1 MTPSSKLND
10 MLKFSQFLK
19 EGGNVQIGD
28 QAAERIDLSKID
40 RNSIVARINR
50 TLQLVNLM
58 FQKKYGLPLW
68 NKELFASKKFLSG
81 SAFHFFNKAIAT
93 QEFVKYKNTVGD
105 IDTQVDK
112 AQEKNIESFLNS
124 ITGQTFGYVTFIGYK
139 KSVGQFITLWQFA
152 APKINVQIDI
162 ELVDFNEGQPT
173 EWSQFSHSSD
183 WADMKEGIKGVFQK
197 YLVRAFTTKTL
208 REIIVLKGKKETPTK
223 TMSTDLAFSVNL
235 GLRQKLQPVM
245 DGDTH
250 RKIDGL
256 QVYKEI
262 PTKDSTYVND
272 LKVVFEILFDV
283 KPKPVEI
290 EMFGSFIGGLQ
301 LAKKYFSADEQ
312 KKLIIGFAHTLW
324 APGAQGLYRGN
335 PDDDLREKNAAF
347 MKMVDTLGV
356 GYDKKAIEKMRVDYY
371 THYKV

>member
-1 MTPSSKLND
+1 MITFKA
-10 MLKFSQFLK
+10 FIA

-28 QAAERIDLSKID
+28 VEAERIDLSKID
-40 RNSIVARINR
+40 RNSIVTRINR
-50 TLQLVNLM
+50 TLQMVNLM
-58 FQKKYGLPLW
+58 FQKKHGLPLW

-93 QEFVKYKNTVGD
+93 PEFVKYKNTVGD

-112 AQEKNIESFLNS
+112 AQESNIESFLNS
-124 ITGQTFGYVTFIGYK
+124 ITGEKFGYVTFIGYK
-139 KSVGQFITLWQFA
+139 KSAGQFITLWQFS

-162 ELVDFNEGQPT
+162 ELVDFDKGQPT

-223 TMSTDLAFSVNL
+223 VTSTDLAFSVNQ

-245 DGDTH
+245 DGEKH
-250 RKIDGL
+250 RTIDGL

-262 PTKDSTYVND
+262 PTKDSTYIND
-272 LKVVFEILFDV
+272 VKVVFEILFGV
-283 KPKPVEI
+283 KPKPVEL
-290 EMFGSFIGGLQ
+290 EMFSSFVGGLQ
-301 LAKKYFSADEQ
+301 LAKKYFTSAEQ
-312 KKLIIGFAHTLW
+312 KTLLIGFAHTLW
-324 APGAQGLYRGN
+324 SPAAQGLYRGN
-335 PDDDLREKNAAF
+335 PEDDLKEKNAAF

-356 GYDKKAIEKMRVDYY
+356 GYDKAAIDKMRVAYY
-371 THYKV
+371 ENYKV